1 MKHFFFLAFLL
12 LLTSC
17 FGYKPIFSS
26 SNINYNI
33 KDVKNLTQDKVTNY
47 IVRKLKSYKSDD
59 KKEDISLE
67 ISSSSNERVLSKDTK
82 GDPIIFEMNIIVD
95 VKLSLQ
101 GRNDKYF
108 QFISQGS
115 SVFEK
120 KKIKNFQFENCDFD
134 TFDNILKNFKFV
146 DFIKIDIEGS
156 EYEIMPE
163 IIKNKDKIKMVLCET
178 HGNPNGKKIPNIN
191 GSKLVVKNEIWIK
204 DYQKLISKLKEM
216 NLYENWFYEWY

>member
-1 MKHFFFLAFLL
+1 MKHLFFLVFLL
-12 LLTSC
+12 LLTNC

-67 ISSSSNERVLSKDTK
+67 ISSTSNERVLSKDTK

-101 GRNDKYF
+101 GQNDKYF
-108 QFISQGS
+108 QFKENFSYNNRSDKFDLKLYKDNLQKNIA
-115 SVFEK
+115 EK
-120 KKIKNFQFENCDFD
+120 ITKNIIFKIRS
-134 TFDNILKNFKFV
+134 I
-146 DFIKIDIEGS
+146 
-156 EYEIMPE
+156 
-163 IIKNKDKIKMVLCET
+163 
-178 HGNPNGKKIPNIN
+178 
-191 GSKLVVKNEIWIK
+191 
-204 DYQKLISKLKEM
+204 
-216 NLYENWFYEWY
+216 

>member
-1 MKHFFFLAFLL
+1 MKHLFFLVFLL
-12 LLTSC
+12 LLTNC

-67 ISSSSNERVLSKDTK
+67 ISSSSKERVLSKDTK

-101 GRNDKYF
+101 GQNDKYF
-108 QFISQGS
+108 QFKENFSYNNRSNKFDLKLYKDNLQKNIA
-115 SVFEK
+115 EK
-120 KKIKNFQFENCDFD
+120 ITKNIIFKIRS
-134 TFDNILKNFKFV
+134 I
-146 DFIKIDIEGS
+146 
-156 EYEIMPE
+156 
-163 IIKNKDKIKMVLCET
+163 
-178 HGNPNGKKIPNIN
+178 
-191 GSKLVVKNEIWIK
+191 
-204 DYQKLISKLKEM
+204 
-216 NLYENWFYEWY
+216 

>member
-1 MKHFFFLAFLL
+1 MKHLFFLVFLL
-12 LLTSC
+12 LLTNC

-33 KDVKNLTQDKVTNY
+33 KDVKNLTQDKVTNH

-108 QFISQGS
+108 QFKENFSYNNRSNKFDLKLYKDNLQKNIA
-115 SVFEK
+115 EK
-120 KKIKNFQFENCDFD
+120 ITKNI
-134 TFDNILKNFKFV
+134 ILK
-146 DFIKIDIEGS
+146 IRS
-156 EYEIMPE
+156 
-163 IIKNKDKIKMVLCET
+163 L
-178 HGNPNGKKIPNIN
+178 
-191 GSKLVVKNEIWIK
+191 
-204 DYQKLISKLKEM
+204 
-216 NLYENWFYEWY
+216 

>member
-1 MKHFFFLAFLL
+1 MKHLFFLVFLL
-12 LLTSC
+12 LLTNC

-95 VKLSLQ
+95 VKLSLE
-101 GRNDKYF
+101 GKNDKYF
-108 QFISQGS
+108 QFKENFSYNNRSNKFDLKLYKDNLQKNIA
-115 SVFEK
+115 EK
-120 KKIKNFQFENCDFD
+120 ITKNIIFKIRS
-134 TFDNILKNFKFV
+134 I
-146 DFIKIDIEGS
+146 
-156 EYEIMPE
+156 
-163 IIKNKDKIKMVLCET
+163 
-178 HGNPNGKKIPNIN
+178 
-191 GSKLVVKNEIWIK
+191 
-204 DYQKLISKLKEM
+204 
-216 NLYENWFYEWY
+216 

>member
-1 MKHFFFLAFLL
+1 MKHLFFLVFLL
-12 LLTSC
+12 LLTNC

-101 GRNDKYF
+101 GQNDKYF
-108 QFISQGS
+108 QFKENFSYNNRSNKFDLKLYKDNLQKNIA
-115 SVFEK
+115 EK
-120 KKIKNFQFENCDFD
+120 
-134 TFDNILKNFKFV
+134 
-146 DFIKIDIEGS
+146 
-156 EYEIMPE
+156 
-163 IIKNKDKIKMVLCET
+163 
-178 HGNPNGKKIPNIN
+178 
-191 GSKLVVKNEIWIK
+191 
-204 DYQKLISKLKEM
+204 ISKNIVLKIRS
-216 NLYENWFYEWY
+216 L

>member
-1 MKHFFFLAFLL
+1 MKHLFFLVFLL
-12 LLTSC
+12 LLTNC

-108 QFISQGS
+108 QFKENFSYNNRSNKFDLKLYKDNLQKNIA
-115 SVFEK
+115 EK
-120 KKIKNFQFENCDFD
+120 ITKNI
-134 TFDNILKNFKFV
+134 ILK
-146 DFIKIDIEGS
+146 IRS
-156 EYEIMPE
+156 
-163 IIKNKDKIKMVLCET
+163 L
-178 HGNPNGKKIPNIN
+178 
-191 GSKLVVKNEIWIK
+191 
-204 DYQKLISKLKEM
+204 
-216 NLYENWFYEWY
+216 